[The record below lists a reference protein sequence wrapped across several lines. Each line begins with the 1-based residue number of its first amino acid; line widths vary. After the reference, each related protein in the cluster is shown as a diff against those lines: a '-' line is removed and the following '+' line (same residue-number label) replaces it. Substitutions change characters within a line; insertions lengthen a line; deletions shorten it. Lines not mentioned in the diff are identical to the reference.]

1 MKPLIVDY
9 DGTFIKVDSLIESFL
24 NLLFRNPV
32 NALWSLKY
40 INNIPK
46 FKQHILNSNK
56 SGDLFPVNKAVLEFL
71 VEEKKKNRPIY
82 LVSGSNEI
90 FLNNVLNSDNIFT
103 SIYGSSNS
111 LNLVGKNKLNF
122 IQSSISKDFD
132 YIGDSF
138 KDFHIW
144 KASDKAYCVNLNF
157 FKTTLSKLLIKKEL
171 IFIGNKISRIALIMK
186 FLRSHQWVK
195 NLLIFVPITLSSIVT
210 LDDTIILPTIYGFI
224 FLCLTASAG
233 YIIND
238 IVDIDSDRMHHTK
251 KNRPI
256 ANGDVQLATAFAISS
271 IMIFTSLFMSL
282 KLLGNSFFIGLST
295 YLMISIFYSLCLKK
309 VAILDIITLGG
320 LFTLRIFL
328 GILIQGNEISFWL
341 LVFSIFFFLSLAALK
356 RFVEVLNIASH
367 NKTSS
372 SNIIPGRGY
381 GANDKDFL
389 FILGVV
395 SGLISI
401 FLLLLF
407 FTSQSGSDSLNYQ
420 VFIHTIASII
430 IMYWLMRMWLY
441 GSRMIMNEDPI
452 SFAIKDTTSITL
464 GIIVATLLYYA

>member
-24 NLLFRNPV
+24 ILLFRDPA

-46 FKQHILNSNK
+46 FKQIILKSNK
-56 SGDLFPVNKAVLEFL
+56 SGNLFPINNSVLEFL

-82 LVSGSNEI
+82 LVSGANEV
-90 FLNNVLNSDNIFT
+90 FLKDIHKTNNIFT
-103 SIYGSSNS
+103 SIHGSSNS
-111 LNLVGKNKLNF
+111 LNLVGKNKLDF

-144 KASDKAYCVNLNF
+144 KASDKAYSVNLNF
-157 FKTTLSKLLIKKEL
+157 FKSTLSKLLIKKEL
-171 IFIGNKISRIALIMK
+171 VFIGNKMSRISLTIK

-195 NLLIFVPITLSSIVT
+195 NLLIFVPIVLSSITT
-210 LDDTIILPTIYGFI
+210 LDNNNILPTLYGFI
-224 FLCLTASAG
+224 FLCLAASGG

-238 IVDIDSDRMHHTK
+238 IVDIDSDRIHRTK

-256 ANGDVQLATAFAISS
+256 ASGAVQAVTAFATS
-271 IMIFTSLFMSL
+271 IIIIFTSLFLSL
-282 KLLGNSFFIGLST
+282 KLVGTSFFIGLST
-295 YLMISIFYSLCLKK
+295 YLIISIFYSLFLKRI
-309 VAILDIITLGG
+309 AILDIIILSG

-356 RFVEVLNIASH
+356 RFVEVLNTTSVNNAS
-367 NKTSS
+367 NT
-372 SNIIPGRGY
+372 IPGRGY
-381 GANDKDFL
+381 AGNDKDFL

-420 VFIHTIASII
+420 IFIHAITSII
-430 IMYWLMRMWLY
+430 ILYWLMRMWLF

-452 SFAIKDTTSITL
+452 SFAIKDPTSVIL
-464 GIIVATLLYYA
+464 GISVVALLYYA